1 MISLMYFNFAAKFLK
16 RVFNTWCSHST
27 SVLSIIWLLTPSHQ
41 QTAPVKVA
49 IDLSVIIPN
58 GCFQSLPIT
67 SQHHSALLT
76 TPSLSSSLL
85 QLNVF
90 LIFQDLLVTPS
101 LSPLQ
106 LLCLLCS
113 FLLLHQAMKYQNSQ
127 LFILALPHFLLCV
140 FCLGQWLL
148 NVPASGE
155 THGEP

>member
-16 RVFNTWCSHST
+16 RVLNTWCSHST
-27 SVLSIIWLLTPSHQ
+27 SVLSIIGLLTPSHQ

-85 QLNVF
+85 QLNIF
-90 LIFQDLLVTPS
+90 LIFHDLPFTL
-101 LSPLQ
+101 
-106 LLCLLCS
+106 
-113 FLLLHQAMKYQNSQ
+113 
-127 LFILALPHFLLCV
+127 I
-140 FCLGQWLL
+140 
-148 NVPASGE
+148 
-155 THGEP
+155 